1 MIESQEE
8 SRKKYWNGYYQKKLE
23 QGLEFQD
30 VVTEAL
36 YHRGIV
42 VVGYASRV
50 FQNKR
55 GENMLGAE
63 IKNDA
68 MFRQTGNLYIEVA
81 EKSHPDKPNYTP
93 SGIMRADN
101 SWLYVIGD
109 IKTVWIFSTK
119 YLVMLKDRYPPMQT
133 PTSIAHLMPMAAA
146 DKYAIRKID
155 LKNEPARTSQ

>member
-63 IKNDA
+63 IKNDER
-68 MFRQTGNLYIEVA
+68 FRQTGNLYIEVA

-109 IKTVWIFSTK
+109 IETVWIFSTK

-155 LKNEPARTSQ
+155 LKTEPARTSQ

>member
-8 SRKKYWNGYYQKKLE
+8 SRKKYNNGYYQDMLKR
-23 QGLEFQD
+23 GLEFQD

-109 IKTVWIFSTK
+109 IETVWIFSTK

-155 LKNEPARTSQ
+155 LKTEPARTSQ

>member
-109 IKTVWIFSTK
+109 IETVWIFSTK

-155 LKNEPARTSQ
+155 LKTEPARTSQ

>member
-8 SRKKYWNGYYQKKLE
+8 SREKYKNGYYHDKLE

-68 MFRQTGNLYIEVA
+68 MFRETGNLYIEVA

-109 IKTVWIFSTK
+109 IETVWIFSTK
-119 YLVMLKDRYPPMQT
+119 YLVMLKDRYPKVQK
-133 PTSIAHLMPMAAA
+133 PTSIGYLMRLAAA

-155 LKNEPARTSQ
+155 LKTEPDRTSQ

>member
-1 MIESQEE
+1 MIESKDQ
-8 SRKKYWNGYYQKKLE
+8 SREKYCDGYYHKKLE

-55 GENMLGAE
+55 GENMFGAE

-81 EKSHPDKPNYTP
+81 EKSHPDKPKYTP

-101 SWLYVIGD
+101 SWLFVIGD

-119 YLVMLKDRYPPMQT
+119 YLVMLKDRYPKMET
-133 PTSIAHLMPMAAA
+133 PTSIAHLMPVAAA
-146 DKYAIRKID
+146 DKYALRKIE
-155 LKNEPARTSQ
+155 LEHEPARTGK

>member
-1 MIESQEE
+1 MSESQEE
-8 SRKKYWNGYYQKKLE
+8 SRKKYWNGYYQNKLE

-119 YLVMLKDRYPPMQT
+119 YLVMLKDRYSPMQT
-133 PTSIAHLMPMAAA
+133 PTSIAYLMPMAAA
-146 DKYAIRKID
+146 DKYAIRKIK
-155 LKNEPARTSQ
+155 LNHEPDRIGQ

>member
-1 MIESQEE
+1 MIESQDE
-8 SRKKYWNGYYQKKLE
+8 SRQKYWNGYYQKKLE

-109 IKTVWIFSTK
+109 IETVWIFSTK

-133 PTSIAHLMPMAAA
+133 PTSIGHLMRMDAA
-146 DKYAIRKID
+146 DKYAIRKIELD
-155 LKNEPARTSQ
+155 DEPTRTRR

>member
-8 SRKKYWNGYYQKKLE
+8 SREKYEKGYYQKKLE

-42 VVGYASRV
+42 VVGYASQK

-68 MFRQTGNLYIEVA
+68 LFRQSGNLYIEVA

-119 YLVMLKDRYPPMQT
+119 YLVMLKDRYQKVQT
-133 PTSIAHLMPMAAA
+133 PTSIGHLMSMTAA
-146 DKYAIRKID
+146 DKYAIRKIELD
-155 LKNEPARTSQ
+155 HEPIRPRT

>member
-8 SRKKYWNGYYQKKLE
+8 SRKKYWNGYYQKKLQ

-63 IKNDA
+63 IKNDER
-68 MFRQTGNLYIEVA
+68 FRQTGNLYIEVA
-81 EKSHPDKPNYTP
+81 EKSDPDKPNYTA

-101 SWLYVIGD
+101 SWLFVIGD
-109 IKTVWIFSTK
+109 INTVWIFSTK
-119 YLVMLKDRYPPMQT
+119 YLVMLKDRFPIMQT
-133 PTSIAHLMPMAAA
+133 PTSIGHLMPLREA
-146 DKYAIRKID
+146 DKYAIRKIELD
-155 LKNEPARTSQ
+155 DEPARK

>member
-1 MIESQEE
+1 MIESQDE
-8 SRKKYWNGYYQKKLE
+8 SREKYKNGYYHDKLE

-68 MFRQTGNLYIEVA
+68 KFRKTGNLYIEIA
-81 EKSHPDKPNYTP
+81 EKSNPDKLNYTQ
-93 SGIMRADN
+93 SGIMRGDN
-101 SWLYVIGD
+101 QWLFVIGD
-109 IKTVWIFSTK
+109 IKTLWIFSTRC
-119 YLVMLKDRYPPMQT
+119 LVMIKDEYRHVQT
-133 PTSIAHLMPMAAA
+133 PTSIAYLMPVLEA
-146 DKYAIRKID
+146 DKYASLKIE
-155 LKNEPARTSQ
+155 LQIEPARK